1 MTNYDFL
8 SLSYFEF
15 EELVKDLLSAE
26 LETSFESF
34 ADGADGGIDLRC
46 FHNDDRST
54 IVQCKRYKKVS
65 DLLNVLK
72 DEIEKVKLLKP
83 ARYIIA
89 TSIDLTPKQK
99 DSIRGLFY
107 PYILSPADIITRK
120 AINALL
126 RKHPG
131 IEKNH
136 FKLWINSTA
145 VLDTIF
151 KSRIINQS
159 KFESEYIKETLKYY
173 VYNQSFSDS
182 QKILEHNR
190 FVLISG
196 IPGIGKTTLARVLA
210 YFYLFKMK
218 YDEFVFLSDS
228 INDGYDLFKEGV
240 KQIFFFD
247 DFLGTSFEERK
258 LNRNEDKRMI
268 DFIYQVRKSKDKI
281 LIFTTREYIL
291 QDATTTY
298 EALNDSIIDFSKT
311 IIDLNSYTKK
321 IKANILYNHLF
332 FADLP
337 LTYLDQFIENR
348 KYNAIIDHRNYSPR
362 IIKECIQLI
371 NFKEYQ
377 PKEFVAHFIESLDNP
392 FRLWEKPYNEQI
404 SNGSKILLLSLLTT
418 GSTVLYEDLQKA
430 FAHCAQLIGKKY
442 QFHYSEMA
450 FKYCLKEIDNTFTTT
465 TKDDFGNI
473 GIRFLNPSIQDYLIH
488 YLEQNPELLYDITSC
503 AIYFTQL
510 FYLFTFDKD
519 KTKKKHWWE
528 TRKILSS
535 LELSELRTNIFIQQ
549 YDQLSDC
556 HTTSF
561 RYKESNKSRLERR
574 KQSIY
579 FYLNVA
585 NDEFSEY
592 PNNKRLNLFIAQK
605 MESKIKF
612 TDSYYYTS
620 DLNAYTQLLAAYKSE
635 LKIEPGAAMEIVLK
649 NAFTLYH
656 LIEPLKTLQ
665 TNFFD
670 EFKIF
675 SESNGFK
682 EKANKLVKE
691 ELLKV
696 TNDEIY
702 SFREDLDT
710 LQSDFGLDCSGYY
723 KQLDKL
729 IEEWGQNKEEEEAP
743 IFKQKVERYTEQDFI
758 DNMFY
763 SLVNKA
769 RRSAKVDY
777 EIADDLPF

>member
-26 LETSFESF
+26 LDVSFESF
-34 ADGADGGIDLRC
+34 AEGADGGIDLRY
-46 FHNDDRST
+46 FHNDDKST

-65 DLLNVLK
+65 DLLSILK
-72 DEIEKVKLLKP
+72 DEAEKVKILKP

-89 TSIDLTPKQK
+89 TSVDLTPKQK
-99 DSIRGLFY
+99 NYIKELFH
-107 PYILSPADIITRK
+107 PYIISPADIVTK
-120 AINALL
+120 KSINSLL
-126 RKHPG
+126 RRHSH
-131 IEKNH
+131 IEQNH

-145 VLDTIF
+145 VLETIF

-159 KFESEYIKETLKYY
+159 KFEREYIKETIKYY
-173 VYNQSFSDS
+173 VYNQSFSDA
-182 QKILEHNR
+182 QKILENNR

-210 YFYLFKMK
+210 YSYLSKMK

-228 INDGYDLFKEGV
+228 INDGYDLYKEGV

-268 DFIYQVRKSKDKI
+268 DFIYQIRKSKDKI

-298 EALNDSIIDFSKT
+298 EALNDAIIDFSKT

-337 LTYLDQFIENR
+337 FAYLSQFVENK
-348 KYNAIIDHRNYSPR
+348 KYNIIIKHRNYSPR

-371 NFKEYQ
+371 SFKDYQ

-404 SNGSKILLLSLLTT
+404 TSGSKIILLSLLTT

-430 FAHCAQLIGKKY
+430 FARCAELIGQKY
-442 QFHYSEMA
+442 RFHYSEKV
-450 FKYCLKEIDNTFTTT
+450 FKYCLKEIDNTFITT

-488 YLEQNPELLYDITSC
+488 YLEQNTELLFDITSC
-503 AIYFTQL
+503 TIYFSQL
-510 FYLFTFDKD
+510 FYLFTFDED
-519 KTKKKHWWE
+519 KTKKKYWWE

-535 LELSELRTNIFIQQ
+535 PELSELRMNIFILQF
-549 YDQLSDC
+549 DKLSDC
-556 HTTSF
+556 HTTSIH
-561 RYKESNKSRLERR
+561 YKESNRSGLERR
-574 KQSIY
+574 EQSIY

-585 NDEFSEY
+585 HEEFEEY
-592 PNNKRLNLFIAQK
+592 PDNKRLNSFIARK
-605 MESKIKF
+605 MQAKISLSG
-612 TDSYYYTS
+612 SYYYTS
-620 DLNAYTQLLAAYKSE
+620 DLNAYTQLLAAYKRE
-635 LKIEPGAAMEIVLK
+635 LKFEPATAINFVLK
-649 NAFTLYH
+649 NARSLYQF
-656 LIEPLKTLQ
+656 IEPMKTLQ
-665 TNFFD
+665 ANFFKD
-670 EFKIF
+670 FKVLSQ
-675 SESNGFK
+675 SESFK
-682 EKANKLVKE
+682 KKVDQLVTDG
-691 ELLKV
+691 LIKV
-696 TNDEIY
+696 TNEETN
-702 SFREDLDT
+702 SFREELDT
-710 LQSDFGLDCSGYY
+710 LQSDFELDCSDYY
-723 KQLDKL
+723 QRLDKL
-729 IEEWGQNKEEEEAP
+729 AEEWVQNTEEKETP
-743 IFKQKVERYTEQDFI
+743 VFQQKKERYGEQDFI

-769 RRSAKVDY
+769 PKLS